1 MMKGIFSQGMRL
13 KQIKLAGFKSFV
25 DPTQVPFPAAMTCVV
40 GPNGCGKSNVIDAVR
55 WVLGESSAKNLR
67 GDAMTDVIFNGSTQ
81 RKPVSQASVE
91 LLFENTQ
98 GKLQG
103 SLADRS
109 EISLKRLVTRD
120 AQSHYFLN
128 GTKCRRRDITD
139 IFLGTGLGPRSYA
152 IIEQG
157 MISRLIESRPQDLRV
172 FLEEAAGISK
182 YKERRRETETR
193 IKHTRDNLDRLADV
207 REELGKNLDKLK
219 RQAAVA
225 ERYKELKA
233 SERRYKAELTCLRWL
248 FYQEHLQQAEQML
261 AALEVDFERF
271 QAQGSG
277 DFRVLT
283 EFKQQL
289 EAAREAVAV
298 SQQKFYQLGA
308 DISALEQQ
316 LLHQRQRKQ
325 SLLDDERNLTLSLQ
339 HGLDQMA
346 QEQAQLEE
354 LQQQMLEQ
362 QPDAEICAQQAEEL
376 SELVFQSEQRLV
388 DQQALQQRLQQQ
400 LFDLQQQQRQLQ
412 LQSQNQQQ
420 QSQQLTLREQQ
431 LTLQQQELAATD
443 YQQKLQAASELQ
455 QQLQHDLGL
464 QQATLTQVTG
474 DFEHTQQQLQTQQLA
489 LSSLELSRQH
499 LQKQQQSLQQQIKQL
514 MAQKPLLPDLTI
526 AAGWSVAVAVAL
538 AKLNFSAVLQDHHPE
553 ASGNY
558 LFLKDFPKA
567 IPPTSLAAKISSGV
581 VPEYFAHI
589 HCAEDDASAL
599 QLLAELRVTAAGEA
613 TSVICKNGHWYG
625 LNWRLVAGTHEQD
638 NPQALTEREQQL
650 GLELADLDQEKSAL
664 QQNIEALT
672 SSRQQQQLQ
681 LQQLQASLQQLQ
693 QQTHQAQTNAQ
704 LLAQQQQQVSARLAQ
719 IAEELAQVQQQLAQ
733 AEQNIELW
741 QLQLAE
747 VGEQLLQQQ
756 DKHSAQQQLQL
767 QLQQQLQQY
776 RQQQQQLSQQQ
787 QQFALSQVSI
797 ERQIEA
803 ARLHLQRTKQQHQ
816 QLAERLQ
823 LLTAQLELLDEPDG
837 AGQEQLQILLL
848 QRDEIAEQKLQQQ
861 NLQSS
866 LEQQV
871 RELEQGQHG
880 LQQQLQSKQKQIESA
895 RLEAEGYRVRAN
907 NMLELLSEQKVNFS
921 ELQATLPGDATES
934 VWQQQL
940 DKASEALN
948 RLGPINLAAIEEY
961 AQQDERKK
969 YLDLQHDDLIAA
981 LDTLETAIRKIDRET
996 RQKFKETFD
1005 QVNSGLQNLFPK
1017 VFGGGSAYLEL
1028 TDEDLLET
1036 GVSIMARPPGKK
1048 NSTIHLLSGGEKALT
1063 ALSLV
1068 FSIFRLNP
1076 APFCMLDEVDAPLD
1090 DANVGRFCN
1099 LVREMSETVQF
1110 IYISHNKI
1118 AMEMA
1123 TQLMGVTMQEPGVSR
1138 VVAVDVEDAVKMAQA

>member
-1 MMKGIFSQGMRL
+1 MRL

-91 LLFENTQ
+91 LVFENTQ

-128 GTKCRRRDITD
+128 GSKCRRRDITD
-139 IFLGTGLGPRSYA
+139 LFLGTGLGPRSYA

-157 MISRLIESRPQDLRV
+157 MISRLIESRPQELRV

-233 SERRYKAELTCLRWL
+233 NERRLKAELTCLKWL
-248 FYQEHLQQAEQML
+248 FYQEHLQQAEQLL
-261 AALEVDFERF
+261 ATLETDFARF

-277 DFRVLT
+277 DFRMLT

-289 EAAREAVAV
+289 ENAREAVAE

-308 DISALEQQ
+308 DIRALEQQ

-325 SLLDDERNLTLSLQ
+325 TLIDDERNLKLSLQ
-339 HGLDQMA
+339 HGLDQMVH
-346 QEQAQLEE
+346 EQAQLED
-354 LQQQMLEQ
+354 LQQQLLEQ

-376 SELVFQSEQRLV
+376 ADLMFQAEQELSEQQG
-388 DQQALQQRLQQQ
+388 QQQQLQQQFFALQQR
-400 LFDLQQQQRQLQ
+400 QRQLQ
-412 LQSQNQQQ
+412 LQSEHQRQ
-420 QSQQLTLREQQ
+420 QSQQLTERVAQLELQQQQ
-431 LTLQQQELAATD
+431 LRATDYQLQWQTAEALQQELQHQLTADQLLMQQELAALDTN
-443 YQQKLQAASELQ
+443 Q
-455 QQLQHDLGL
+455 QQLQA
-464 QQATLTQVTG
+464 QQWALSTLELTQRQLQK
-474 DFEHTQQQLQTQQLA
+474 EQQQRQQQLQQLLAQQ
-489 LSSLELSRQH
+489 
-499 LQKQQQSLQQQIKQL
+499 
-514 MAQKPLLPDLTI
+514 PLLETLTI

-538 AKLNFSAVLQDHHPE
+538 AKLNFSEQLVAHQPAALGHYLVLPATSAQPE
-553 ASGNY
+553 A
-558 LFLKDFPKA
+558 
-567 IPPTSLAAKISSGV
+567 TSLAAKISAGA
-581 VPEYFAHI
+581 VPCYFHQI
-589 HCAEDDASAL
+589 YCAEDDDSAL
-599 QLLAELRVTAAGEA
+599 RLLADFVVDPTTAMR
-613 TSVICKNGHWYG
+613 SVICKNGHWYG
-625 LNWRLVAGTHEQD
+625 QNWRIVAGQLEQD
-638 NPQALTEREQQL
+638 NPQALAEQLEQLAEQQR
-650 GLELADLDQEKSAL
+650 GLAQE
-664 QQNIEALT
+664 Q
-672 SSRQQQQLQ
+672 
-681 LQQLQASLQQLQ
+681 QQLQ
-693 QQTHQAQTNAQ
+693 QQIDSLHQNKVAHQQQIAQLQLLLQQRQQQLHQAQTNSQ
-704 LLAQQQQQVSARLAQ
+704 LFAQQQQQVTIRLAQ
-719 IAEELAQVQQQLAQ
+719 IAAESAQLNEQLTQ
-733 AEQNIELW
+733 AEQNLTLW
-741 QLQLAE
+741 QQQLLE
-747 VGEQLLQQQ
+747 LDEQLLKQQEALNAQQQRQLLLQQQ
-756 DKHSAQQQLQL
+756 LT
-767 QLQQQLQQY
+767 QY
-776 RQQQQQLSQQQ
+776 RQQHQQLNQQQ

-816 QLAERLQ
+816 QLSERLVM
-823 LLTAQLELLDEPDG
+823 LSAQLELLDEPDG

-848 QRDEIAEQKLQQQ
+848 QRDEVAEQQLQRQ

-871 RELEQGQHG
+871 RELEQAQHG
-880 LQQQLQSKQKQIESA
+880 LQQQLQMKQKQIESA

-921 ELQATLPGDATES
+921 ELQTTLPSDATES

-940 DKASEALN
+940 DKTSDTLN

-996 RQKFKETFD
+996 RQKFKETFE
-1005 QVNSGLQNLFPK
+1005 QVNSGLQTLFPK